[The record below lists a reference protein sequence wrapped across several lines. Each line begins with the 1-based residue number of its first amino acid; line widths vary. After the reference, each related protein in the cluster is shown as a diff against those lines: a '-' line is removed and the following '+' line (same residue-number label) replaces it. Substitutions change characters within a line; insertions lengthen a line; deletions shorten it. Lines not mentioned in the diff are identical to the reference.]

1 MNTSVNQQEPLS
13 ERAPRELAVLSARC
27 AAGEAEVATTYFE
40 SPKRSPELDAVWLEK
55 QAGRELE
62 STFTLLRPILDHVGR
77 DMGGTDQFW
86 VDNIP
91 DGIDRHWLEENL
103 EKIRQELNHGNHCVD
118 ILEEITGKPADI
130 KEIIRKYNRWSP
142 DPDAPNNT
150 EWCKLADL
158 FREQEARPEPWAKL
172 ITSEGLLEGGS
183 CGLFYS
189 ASLLKGNK
197 VDDWISRAFKV
208 VLDDEQGHGPANL
221 FAVNK
226 YIKTDEDLEAAKEM
240 LHARALQRL
249 HMRNE
254 QFSFLLEPARLE
266 AIMNGDV
273 DLTVV
278 RDIWGDTPYRYV
290 TGGDS

>member
-1 MNTSVNQQEPLS
+1 MTTVVNQKEPLA
-13 ERAPRELAVLSARC
+13 ERAPRELAILSARC
-27 AAGEAEVATTYFE
+27 AAGEAEIATAYFE
-40 SPKRSPELDAVWLEK
+40 SAKRSPELDAVWLEK

-62 STFTLLRPILDHVGR
+62 STFTLLRPVIDHVGR
-77 DMGGTDQFW
+77 NIGEAGQFW

-91 DGIDRHWLEENL
+91 EGINRHWLEENL

-142 DPDAPNNT
+142 DPQASSNL

-158 FREQEARPEPWAKL
+158 FREQEARPEPWARL

-183 CGLFYS
+183 CGLFYA
-189 ASLLKGNK
+189 ASLLRGNK
-197 VDDWISRAFKV
+197 IDDWIGHAFKV

-221 FAVNK
+221 FSVNK
-226 YIKTDEDLEAAKEM
+226 YIKTDEDLEAAKDM

-254 QFSFLLEPARLE
+254 QFSFPLERARLE
-266 AIMNGDV
+266 AIMDGDV
-273 DLTVV
+273 DLKVV
-278 RDIWGDTPYRYV
+278 RDIWGDSPYKYC
-290 TGGDS
+290 TNA